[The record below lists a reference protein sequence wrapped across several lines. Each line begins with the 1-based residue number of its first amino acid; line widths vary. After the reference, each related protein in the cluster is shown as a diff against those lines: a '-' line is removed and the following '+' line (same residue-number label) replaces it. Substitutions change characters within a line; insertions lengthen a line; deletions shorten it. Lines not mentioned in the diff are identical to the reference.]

1 MVIDFSKIDFKE
13 KPVLVLRNADGKAIQ
28 TLGYAYNLNAEI
40 HYNETSTITFDL
52 PAYVNEQKTPH
63 YDDVAG
69 MRIIDMLDWGQF
81 ILMNPSTSN
90 DGIKEIKSC
99 KAYSLEYELTYKKM
113 SLAEGTYNF
122 YNPVTPDDTIIGIIL
137 SYLPSWSIGE
147 IDSNLI
153 DKYRT
158 FEESNVNIY
167 NFIKSTVQ
175 DTYGCIFD
183 FDTYKRKINVKATS
197 SPTSTAPIYISFD
210 NLAKEIE
217 VEEESENIFTV
228 LDVNGA
234 DGVTIRSVN
243 PMGTNKIYNLDY
255 YMNSTNFSDEMIS
268 KWNSW
273 KSTYE
278 SAQRTYYN
286 ITIEKMI
293 LTSSILAKQNEL
305 NELKNQDL
313 AKLENQQS
321 VYVEYLATLSDTN
334 SSDYSEYQKL
344 LRGVN
349 ADIKSI
355 KANISDLQDEI
366 DELEEQKESVT
377 EDLIS
382 INHETSFANFFSDD
396 ELKILDRYF
405 KEDAISD
412 SSFVIGTAKSYSDSD
427 IFSNSGDCS
436 YSITNSDI
444 TEVEFNEKFFYT
456 INGGK
461 LSVSGDDFSLSASI
475 IKGTLEYRYDND
487 FAVFS
492 CYLSK
497 GTINGES
504 FASGTLTAMGDVYT
518 LYSNSARLSFECSD
532 GKNYFTKNTTDYE
545 QHSVEWEL
553 YEYGM
558 DCLNK
563 LAYPSYSFSVSTANF
578 FMLEEFQDFVKK
590 TVLGNKIYLSLD
602 DNRVLEPILIGANID
617 FENITSMELKFGDTF
632 NLSSNT
638 FNLVDLLDQSIS
650 MGKTVDSNR
659 FNYNSFIDSG
669 AATAVKGFMD
679 NSLDVAKNAIL
690 SSIGMAISWDSS
702 GIKCRKWK
710 ADGSDYEPEQLAII
724 NNNIVF
730 TDDAWDTAKMAIG
743 HFSDTNAGDVWG
755 IVAPNI
761 VGTLLAGK
769 SMVIES
775 EKKDGNVSVF
785 RVDENGAFLHNADF
799 NITTDNNTQIM
810 LNPDLGLAIGTSP
823 LYTEDSNGNK
833 TLRKANAKFYVDTD
847 GDMFLKGVIQADDFL
862 DSSGTSMLE
871 EIDGVKTGK
880 FDSKYLSLYGL
891 EIKKGSR
898 TTLEITRS
906 GDLMMSGDLVSSTIH
921 GGSFYGGKY
930 CATGEGRYDQAAYY
944 IYSGSTTTSD
954 GYITPTGLVG
964 YISYDSNGAGTSDEA
979 AKRVF
984 FTTLNNTALKIESA
998 GNMSISTGG
1007 TLYIQSKVDFGGK
1020 EVTGL
1025 KITFG

>member
-13 KPVLVLRNADGKAIQ
+13 KPTLVLRNADGKAIQ
-28 TLGYAYNLNAEI
+28 TLGYAHNLNAEI
-40 HYNETSTITFDL
+40 RYNETSTITFEL
-52 PAYVNEQKTPH
+52 PAYVNKQKTPH
-63 YDDVAG
+63 YDDVVG

-81 ILMNPSTSN
+81 ILMNPSTTN
-90 DGIKEIKSC
+90 DGIKEVKSC

-113 SLAEGTYNF
+113 SLEEGTYNF
-122 YNPVTPDDTIIGIIL
+122 YNPVTPNDTIIGIIL

-147 IDSNLI
+147 IDSKLI

-183 FDTYKRKINVKATS
+183 FDTYKRKINVKSTS
-197 SPTSTAPIYISFD
+197 SSTSTAPVYISFD

-217 VEEESENIFTV
+217 IEEDSENIFTV

-255 YMNSTNFSDEMIS
+255 YMNSTNFSDDMIE

-286 ITIEKMI
+286 ITIEKMS
-293 LTSSILAKQNEL
+293 LTSSILSKENEL

-321 VYVEYLATLSDTN
+321 VYIEYLATLSDTD
-334 SSDYSEYQKL
+334 SDDYSKYKRL
-344 LRGVN
+344 LREVN
-349 ADIKSI
+349 SDIKSL
-355 KANISDLQDEI
+355 KSDISDLQDEI
-366 DELEEQKESVT
+366 DELKTQKDSVT
-377 EDLIS
+377 EDLVS
-382 INHETSFANFFSDD
+382 INNETSFSNFFSDD
-396 ELKILDRYF
+396 ELKILNRYF

-412 SSFVIGTAKSYSDSD
+412 SSFVIGAAKSYSSSD
-427 IFSNSGDCS
+427 VSGNIENCS
-436 YSITNSDI
+436 YSITNSDV
-444 TEVEFNEKFFYT
+444 TNVEFNEKTFFT
-456 INGGK
+456 ISGGT
-461 LSVSGDDFSLSASI
+461 LSVDGDDFSLNASI
-475 IKGTLEYRYDND
+475 IKATVEYRDDD

-492 CYLSK
+492 CYLSN
-497 GTINGES
+497 GTINGEG
-504 FASGTLTAMGDVYT
+504 FASGTLTAMGDVYN
-518 LYSNSARLSFECSD
+518 LRSGSSKLSFECSD
-532 GKNYFTKNTTDYE
+532 SKNYFTKNTTDYE
-545 QHSVEWEL
+545 QYSVEWEL

-563 LAYPSYSFSVSTANF
+563 LAYPSYSFSVDTANF

-590 TVLGNKIYLSLD
+590 TVLGDKIYLSLD

-617 FENITSMELKFGDTF
+617 FENLTSMDLEFGDTF

-679 NSLDVAKNAIL
+679 SSLDVAKNAIL

-710 ADGSDYEPEQLAII
+710 SDGSDYEPEQLAII

-730 TDDAWDTAKMAIG
+730 TDDAWETAKMAIG

-755 IVAPNI
+755 IVAPSI

-769 SMVIES
+769 SMIIES
-775 EKKDGNVSVF
+775 EKKSGDISVF
-785 RVDENGAFLHNADF
+785 RVDANGAFLHNADF

-810 LNPDLGLAIGTSP
+810 LNPDLGIAIGKYP
-823 LYTEDSNGNK
+823 LYTEDSDGNK
-833 TLRKANAKFYVDTD
+833 SLKKSNAVFYVDAD

-862 DSSGTSMLE
+862 DGSGESMLE
-871 EIDGVKTGK
+871 VVDGIKTGK

-944 IYSGSTTTSD
+944 IYSGSVTNSD

-979 AKRVF
+979 KQRVF
-984 FTTLNNTALKIESA
+984 FTTLNNTALKINAS

-1007 TLYIQSKVDFGGK
+1007 TLYIDSNVNFANH

-1025 KITFG
+1025 KVTFG

>member
-13 KPVLVLRNADGKAIQ
+13 KPTLVLRNADGKAIQ
-28 TLGYAYNLNAEI
+28 TLGYAHNLNAEI
-40 HYNETSTITFDL
+40 RYNETSTITFEL
-52 PAYVNEQKTPH
+52 PAYVNKQKTPH
-63 YDDVAG
+63 YDDVVG

-81 ILMNPSTSN
+81 ILMNPSTTN
-90 DGIKEIKSC
+90 DGIKEVKSC

-113 SLAEGTYNF
+113 SLEEGTYNF
-122 YNPVTPDDTIIGIIL
+122 YNPVTPNDTIIGIIL

-147 IDSNLI
+147 IDSKLI

-183 FDTYKRKINVKATS
+183 FDTYKRKINVKSTS
-197 SPTSTAPIYISFD
+197 SSTSTAPVYISFD

-217 VEEESENIFTV
+217 IEEDSENIFTV

-255 YMNSTNFSDEMIS
+255 YMNSTNFSDDMIE

-286 ITIEKMI
+286 ITIEKMS
-293 LTSSILAKQNEL
+293 LTSSILSKENEL

-321 VYVEYLATLSDTN
+321 VYIEYLATLSDTD
-334 SSDYSEYQKL
+334 SDDYSKYKRL
-344 LRGVN
+344 LKEVN
-349 ADIKSI
+349 SDIKSL
-355 KANISDLQDEI
+355 KSDISDLQDEI
-366 DELEEQKESVT
+366 DELKTQKDSVT
-377 EDLIS
+377 EDLVS
-382 INHETSFANFFSDD
+382 INNETSFSNFFSDD
-396 ELKILDRYF
+396 ELKILNRYF

-412 SSFVIGTAKSYSDSD
+412 SSFVIGASKSYSSSD
-427 IFSNSGDCS
+427 VSGNVENCS
-436 YSITNSDI
+436 YSITNSDV
-444 TEVEFNEKFFYT
+444 TDVEFNEKTFFT
-456 INGGK
+456 ISGGT
-461 LSVSGDDFSLSASI
+461 LSVDGDDFSLNASI
-475 IKGTLEYRYDND
+475 IKATVEYRDDD

-504 FASGTLTAMGDVYT
+504 FASGTLTAMGDVYN
-518 LYSNSARLSFECSD
+518 LRSGSSKLSFECSD
-532 GKNYFTKNTTDYE
+532 SKNYFTKNTTDYE
-545 QHSVEWEL
+545 QYSVEWEL

-563 LAYPSYSFSVSTANF
+563 LAYPSYSFSVDTANF

-590 TVLGNKIYLSLD
+590 TVLGDKIYLSLD

-617 FENITSMELKFGDTF
+617 FENLTSMDLEFGDTF

-679 NSLDVAKNAIL
+679 SSLDVAKNAIL

-710 ADGSDYEPEQLAII
+710 SDGSDYEPEQLAII

-730 TDDAWDTAKMAIG
+730 TDDAWETAKMAIG
-743 HFSDTNAGDVWG
+743 HFSDTNAGNVWG
-755 IVAPNI
+755 IVAPSI

-769 SMVIES
+769 SMIIES
-775 EKKDGNVSVF
+775 EKKSGDISVF
-785 RVDENGAFLHNADF
+785 RVDANGAFLHNADF

-810 LNPDLGLAIGTSP
+810 LNPDLGIAIGKYP
-823 LYTEDSNGNK
+823 LYTEDGNGNK
-833 TLRKANAKFYVDTD
+833 SLKKSNAVFYVDAD

-862 DSSGTSMLE
+862 DGAGESMLE
-871 EIDGVKTGK
+871 VVDGIKTGK

-944 IYSGSTTTSD
+944 IYSGSVTDSD

-979 AKRVF
+979 KQRVF
-984 FTTLNNTALKIESA
+984 FTTLNNTALKINAS

-1007 TLYIQSKVDFGGK
+1007 TLYIDSNVNFANH

-1025 KITFG
+1025 KVTFG

>member
-13 KPVLVLRNADGKAIQ
+13 KPTLVLRNADGKAIQ
-28 TLGYAYNLNAEI
+28 TLGYAHNLNAEI
-40 HYNETSTITFDL
+40 RYNETSTITFEL
-52 PAYVNEQKTPH
+52 PAYVNKQKTPH
-63 YDDVAG
+63 YDDVVG

-81 ILMNPSTSN
+81 ILMNPSTTN
-90 DGIKEIKSC
+90 DGIKEVKSC

-113 SLAEGTYNF
+113 SLEEGTYNF
-122 YNPVTPDDTIIGIIL
+122 YNPVTPNDTIIGIIL

-147 IDSNLI
+147 IDSKLI

-183 FDTYKRKINVKATS
+183 FDTYKRKINVKSTS
-197 SPTSTAPIYISFD
+197 SSTSTAPVYISFD

-217 VEEESENIFTV
+217 IEEDSENIFTV

-255 YMNSTNFSDEMIS
+255 YMNSTNFSDDMIG

-286 ITIEKMI
+286 ITIEKMS
-293 LTSSILAKQNEL
+293 LTSSILSKENEL

-321 VYVEYLATLSDTN
+321 VYIEYLATLSDAD
-334 SSDYSEYQKL
+334 SDDYSKYKRL
-344 LRGVN
+344 LREVN
-349 ADIKSI
+349 SDIKSL
-355 KANISDLQDEI
+355 KSDISDLQDEI
-366 DELEEQKESVT
+366 DELKTQKDSVT
-377 EDLIS
+377 EDLVS
-382 INHETSFANFFSDD
+382 INNETSFSNFFSDD
-396 ELKILDRYF
+396 ELKILNRYF

-412 SSFVIGTAKSYSDSD
+412 SSFVIGASKSYSSSD
-427 IFSNSGDCS
+427 VSGNVENCS
-436 YSITNSDI
+436 YSITNSDV
-444 TEVEFNEKFFYT
+444 TDVEFNEKTFFT
-456 INGGK
+456 ISGGT
-461 LSVSGDDFSLSASI
+461 LSVNGDDFSLNASI
-475 IKGTLEYRYDND
+475 IKATVEYRDDD

-492 CYLSK
+492 CYLSN
-497 GTINGES
+497 GTINGEG
-504 FASGTLTAMGDVYT
+504 FASGTLTAMGDVYN
-518 LYSNSARLSFECSD
+518 LRSDSSKLSFECSD
-532 GKNYFTKNTTDYE
+532 SKNYFTKNTTDYE
-545 QHSVEWEL
+545 QYSVEWEL

-563 LAYPSYSFSVSTANF
+563 LAYPSYSFSVDTANF

-590 TVLGNKIYLSLD
+590 TVLGDKIYLSLD

-617 FENITSMELKFGDTF
+617 FENLTSMDLEFGDTF

-679 NSLDVAKNAIL
+679 SSLDVAKNAIL

-710 ADGSDYEPEQLAII
+710 SDGSDYEPEQLAII

-730 TDDAWDTAKMAIG
+730 TDDAWETAKMAIG

-755 IVAPNI
+755 IVAPSI

-769 SMVIES
+769 SMIIES
-775 EKKDGNVSVF
+775 EKKSGDISVF
-785 RVDENGAFLHNADF
+785 RVDANGAFLHNADF

-810 LNPDLGLAIGTSP
+810 LNPDLGIAIGKYP
-823 LYTEDSNGNK
+823 LYTEDSDGNK
-833 TLRKANAKFYVDTD
+833 SLKKSNAVFYVDAD

-862 DSSGTSMLE
+862 DGSGESMLE
-871 EIDGVKTGK
+871 VVDGIKTGK

-944 IYSGSTTTSD
+944 IYSGSVTNSD

-979 AKRVF
+979 KQRVF
-984 FTTLNNTALKIESA
+984 FTTLNNTALKINAS

-1007 TLYIQSKVDFGGK
+1007 TLYIDSNVNFANH

-1025 KITFG
+1025 KVTFG